1 MLKLTYSV
9 TEFAEET
16 LLNVRIEKPLVFILA
31 NNIWLKGL
39 PRWLSGTESTCN
51 AGDMGL
57 ILGWGRYP
65 KEGNGNLLKY
75 LAWEIPQTENVASY
89 SP

>member
-1 MLKLTYSV
+1 MGFFFKMLNIILI
-9 TEFAEET
+9 T
-16 LLNVRIEKPLVFILA
+16 LKQDS
-31 NNIWLKGL
+31 K
-39 PRWLSGTESTCN
+39 ESTCN